1 MTSSPN
7 PGRPQT
13 GGALPAGTGTCPRCS
28 AERLPDASFCEEC
41 AHDFTGAPAEPAHHT
56 IRAAATPDT
65 AAAGEESPLDT
76 GWTGRPAAPPAG
88 SPHGKQPAAADGTDP
103 EGVANP

>member
-1 MTSSPN
+1 MTPSPEA
-7 PGRPQT
+7 R
-13 GGALPAGTGTCPRCS
+13 TCPRCG

-41 AHDFTGAPAEPAHHT
+41 AYDFQGAPAEPAHHT

-76 GWTGRPAAPPAG
+76 GWTGRPTAPPGAS
-88 SPHGKQPAAADGTDP
+88 SPGGHLGTPDGTEP
-103 EGVANP
+103 EGGVHP